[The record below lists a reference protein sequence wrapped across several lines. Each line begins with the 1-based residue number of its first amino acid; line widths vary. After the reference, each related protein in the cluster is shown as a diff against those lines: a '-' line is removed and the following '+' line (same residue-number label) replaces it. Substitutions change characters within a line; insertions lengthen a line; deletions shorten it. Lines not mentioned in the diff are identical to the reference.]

1 MTESKKVK
9 LAYRAVEARIKR
21 ALANANQKLKKKG
34 EKYTIVD
41 CEKNSIID
49 TYHDITLL
57 AQSLGCLKDYEEIE
71 IEIKPVYAISV
82 AVSAAEAAKRELESL
97 LDLDFIW
104 DDYKWE
110 EELNDNLAKV
120 VLTFLEQNKS
130 AENFPKNINLIFDED
145 ALDKKL
151 DFMESQLRNRFSEAA
166 AKQKKPSE

>member
-21 ALANANQKLKKKG
+21 SLANANQKLKKKG

-41 CEKNSIID
+41 CEKNAIVD

-57 AQSLGCLKDYEEIE
+57 AQSLGCLKEYEEIE
-71 IEIKPVYAISV
+71 IEIKPVYAIEV
-82 AVSAAEAAKRELESL
+82 AIGAADAAKRELEKI
-97 LDLDFIW
+97 LDLDFLW

-110 EELNDNLAKV
+110 EELNDHLTIAIW
-120 VLTFLEQNKS
+120 TFLKENKG

-145 ALDKKL
+145 AHNKKADFLESEIKDKI
-151 DFMESQLRNRFSEAA
+151 NNAA
-166 AKQKKPSE
+166 ANKI